1 MLEIEDLWV
10 SVGSR
15 TVLKGV
21 NLSIPEDEVH
31 VLFGPNGSGK
41 STLIYTILGFKGY
54 KVTKGRITFKGVDI
68 THMPINERVK
78 LGLGVAFQKPPVMK
92 GVKLIDV
99 LNAVGKTFNR
109 KIDVERILRDVE
121 LDSGFLRRDLNRG
134 FSGGESKKAEVVQL
148 LAMDPDFLILDEP
161 DSGVDVENVER
172 LGRIIDRQLR
182 GKAGLIITHQG
193 FILKYIDVDL
203 AHVMINGEIVCSG
216 DPDRTLSQI
225 LSMGYGWCEKC
236 KGLRRKL

>member
-10 SVGSR
+10 SVGNR
-15 TVLKGV
+15 TVLRGV
-21 NLSIPEDEVH
+21 NLSIPKGEVH

-41 STLIYTILGFKGY
+41 STLIYSVLGFKGY
-54 KVTKGRITFKGVDI
+54 NVVRGRISFKGVDI
-68 THMPINERVK
+68 TNMPINERVK

-109 KIDVERILRDVE
+109 KIDVNKILKDVE
-121 LDSGFLRRDLNRG
+121 LDKGFLKRDLNRG

-148 LAMDPDFLILDEP
+148 LAMNPDFLILDEP

-172 LGRIIDRQLR
+172 LGRILNRQLR
-182 GKAGLIITHQG
+182 GKSGLIITHQG

-203 AHVMINGEIVCSG
+203 AHVMIDGEIVCSG

>member
-121 LDSGFLRRDLNRG
+121 LDSSFLRRDLNRG

>member
-121 LDSGFLRRDLNRG
+121 LDRGFLRRDLNRG

-148 LAMDPDFLILDEP
+148 LAMEPDFLILDEP

>member
-21 NLSIPEDEVH
+21 NLSIPEEEVH

-121 LDSGFLRRDLNRG
+121 LDSDFLRRDLNRG

-148 LAMDPDFLILDEP
+148 MAMNPDFLILDEP

-203 AHVMINGEIVCSG
+203 AHVMISGEIVCSG